1 MTSNKNKSD
10 IQQGDSEPNSTRSA
24 LTQYGLSIAIG
35 VILIT
40 ITVAAFYYGI
50 FPNYK

>member
-10 IQQGDSEPNSTRSA
+10 IPQGDSKSSSTQSA

-40 ITVAAFYYGI
+40 ITVAAFYFGL
-50 FPNYK
+50 FPNY